1 MGKNVLK
8 GATRTASKQQTN
20 NQSEEQI
27 GGVIRSFLGTGP
39 SVDDML
45 DLPAPRSGSR
55 NRVDLHATNAS
66 ISSSLQFLPSAR
78 DSTLIEK
85 YKPQNPA
92 PHLASCFPTSRSK
105 FLTKPRS
112 SRSLRPT
119 LCSSFS
125 TTNRVPT
132 NST

>member
-78 DSTLIEK
+78 STFWREVISSELTTGSK
-85 YKPQNPA
+85 TTCPKTPSMLLNQ
-92 PHLASCFPTSRSK
+92 RSYQ
-105 FLTKPRS
+105 LT
-112 SRSLRPT
+112 
-119 LCSSFS
+119 
-125 TTNRVPT
+125 
-132 NST
+132 